1 MYFRPRFLSIL
12 TTRRCTAACDHCCVG
27 AGPRATQAIPVGR
40 IHGLI
45 DEAARIPSFELIAF
59 TGGECFLLGS
69 DLDELIGHATSN
81 GFRTRVITNGYWAVN
96 DRAARNRV
104 AALREMGLREM
115 MLSTGSFHQRFVPV
129 ARVITA
135 ARAAA
140 EAGVATRI
148 SVETCDQS
156 AFDDAMLYAELADL
170 VALEKLFIGHD
181 PWIADAGGRGTAD
194 LSHRRLLES
203 EPSRADGPCAQILN
217 VVSVTPAQDLIACCG
232 YPQEELPRLRLGSI
246 AERSLGDVLSSAPPE
261 LLKLWLH
268 AAGPMAI
275 ARFVARHEPAYRLPR
290 AASICE
296 ACIAVQRDATAMRV
310 FADHAAEALSEIAAA
325 LSKSDAAPAVAYAS

>member
-27 AGPRATQAIPVGR
+27 ASPRATQAIPVSR
-40 IHGLI
+40 MHALI
-45 DEAARIPSFELIAF
+45 DEAARIASFELIAF

-69 DLDELIGHATSN
+69 DLDELIGHASSN
-81 GFRTRVITNGYWAVN
+81 GFRTRTITNGYWAVN

-115 MLSTGSFHQRFVPV
+115 MLSTGSFHQRFVPLT
-129 ARVITA
+129 RVTTA

-140 EAGVATRI
+140 EAGVVVRI

-156 AFDDAMLYAELADL
+156 TFDGAMLRVELADL
-170 VALEKLFIGHD
+170 IALEKVFIGDD
-181 PWIADAGGRGTAD
+181 PWITDAGGRGSAD
-194 LSHRRLLES
+194 LTHRRLLES
-203 EPSRADGPCAQILN
+203 EPYRADGRCAQILN

-232 YPQEELPRLRLGSI
+232 YPQEELPRLRLGSV
-246 AERSLGDVLSSAPPE
+246 AERSLGDVLASAPPE

-268 AAGPMAI
+268 VAGPMAI
-275 ARFVARHEPAYRLPR
+275 ARFVARHEPTYRPPR
-290 AASICE
+290 VASICE
-296 ACIAVQRDATAMRV
+296 ACIAVQRDTTAMRV
-310 FADHAAEALSEIAAA
+310 FADHAAEALSEIAAVLA
-325 LSKSDAAPAVAYAS
+325 ASDGMPAVAYAP